1 MVSFNGPVGPVKVFT
16 NASDMRYKGDLVRHY
31 TVLPTP
37 SAMSVTL
44 GGSVRIRSVGK
55 EEAERLQKGHGGTNS
70 TMLDEHLGK
79 QGTLERVKDDG
90 DFRIRVNGSVYT
102 WNPALVEMVVGAKV
116 VRGPDWKWG
125 EQDGGS
131 GKHGVVTKVQSDGW
145 VGVQWEN
152 GRNNNYRWGAG
163 SSYDLKFVVLPPVA
177 NVVTDGTVESAHP
190 YANST
195 HTYTTIEVPGAEAY
209 RVTFDERTSTERT
222 YDYLQFFKSDDHKEY
237 WGDEKYHGG
246 RGGSSKHFPG
256 VGGTPPLLIPASR
269 FVMHFHTD
277 ESNDDWGFKFTA
289 TPCPLSEAI
298 ATTTTSL
305 KEPVKVGGPIR
316 LKPLTA
322 EQLAKLQTGHGGF
335 K

>member
-1 MVSFNGPVGPVKVFT
+1 MMEVV
-16 NASDMRYKGDLVRHY
+16 
-31 TVLPTP
+31 
-37 SAMSVTL
+37 
-44 GGSVRIRSVGK
+44 GSVEWLPRS
-55 EEAERLQKGHGGTNS
+55 
-70 TMLDEHLGK
+70 
-79 QGTLERVKDDG
+79 
-90 DFRIRVNGSVYT
+90 
-102 WNPALVEMVVGAKV
+102 
-116 VRGPDWKWG
+116 
-125 EQDGGS
+125 
-131 GKHGVVTKVQSDGW
+131 SDGW

-195 HTYTTIEVPGAEAY
+195 DTYTTIKVPGAEAY
-209 RVTFDERTSTERT
+209 RVTFDERTSTQRT
-222 YDYLQFFKSDDHKEY
+222 YDYLQFFKGDDHKEF
-237 WGDEKYHGG
+237 WGADKYHGG

-316 LKPLTA
+316 LKPLTT
-322 EQLAKLQTGHGGF
+322 EQLAKLQTGHGGSNDTMVAMLGKVGTLESLYADGDCNITVDGNLKCF
-335 K
+335 NVVVVETKMAARAKLG